1 MFSRAAIQQMNTD
14 ACVNKSF
21 PGQDWWRWQSDW
33 MIGACALDAGIA
45 PLRQP
50 HGRYNQFACTA
61 DNVQFCDN
69 TDVAEYER
77 PATLHPVRR
86 YAQMK
91 HLDAFY
97 PNSTSREVPIVRIRR
112 LQQQGQD
119 STGDDGL
126 RLDSLFS
133 RSGLELS

>member
-1 MFSRAAIQQMNTD
+1 MFSRAAIQQMNAD
-14 ACVNKSF
+14 ACVNKSL

-33 MIGACALDAGIA
+33 IIGACALDAGIA
-45 PLRQP
+45 PLRQL

-61 DNVQFCDN
+61 NNVQFSDN
-69 TDVAEYER
+69 TAVAEYEW

-91 HLDAFY
+91 HLDAIY
-97 PNSTSREVPIVRIRR
+97 QNSTSREVPMVRIRR

-119 STGDDGL
+119 STGDGGL

-133 RSGLELS
+133 RSELELS